1 MVEQLMLLLV
11 IFSMTALFLILVFQ
25 SLRHAG
31 TTKTGSRLMLG
42 GLAVFLFSIPSCA
55 GCSIA
60 MSAVGSPF
68 TDAWAGF
75 WFYWTAVSL
84 LAIFS
89 GLVLKLAGNNPPTN
103 H

>member
-1 MVEQLMLLLV
+1 MVAQLMMMLLV
-11 IFSMTALFLILVFQ
+11 IFSMTALFLIWVFQ

-31 TTKTGSRLMLG
+31 TTKTSSRLMLV
-42 GLAVFLFSIPSCA
+42 GLAVFLFSMPSCA

-75 WFYWTAVSL
+75 WFYWTAVGL

-89 GLVLKLAGNNPPTN
+89 GLVLKLAGNNPTV
-103 H
+103 